1 MPPTTHP
8 AKAAK
13 PAKTSASTAG
23 APLAPADPPPLTWS
37 QAAFDHLTQRA
48 DPTLAAYVRSR
59 GIVARATSRDYFARL
74 ARAIVGQQI
83 SAKAATSIYTRVLE
97 HAGDPLMPQGLQA
110 VPDDALR
117 ACGLS
122 QAKLLALRDLAA
134 HALDGRLDLAH
145 LDTLPNEEVTAQLI
159 AVRGIGPWTAEMF
172 MMFALGRPDILAAGD
187 LGIQNAVKRLYT
199 LNTHPTPA
207 DIRQMAQD
215 GNWHPYA
222 TAACFYLWD
231 SLSNTPA

>member
-1 MPPTTHP
+1 VKQP
-8 AKAAK
+8 K
-13 PAKTSASTAG
+13 PSPS
-23 APLAPADPPPLTWS
+23 PPADPPPLPWS
-37 QAAFDHLTQRA
+37 QAAYDHLSQRA
-48 DPTLAAYVRSR
+48 DPVLAAYVRSR
-59 GIVARATSRDYFARL
+59 GTVARPTSRDYFARL

-83 SAKAATSIYTRVLE
+83 SAKAATSIYTRILE
-97 HAGDPLMPQGLQA
+97 RTGDQLTPEGLQA

-122 QAKLLALRDLAA
+122 QAKLLALRDLAT

-145 LDTLPNEEVTAQLI
+145 LDSLPNEEVTAQLV

-172 MMFALGRPDILAAGD
+172 MMFAHGRPDILAAGD
-187 LGIQNAVKRLYT
+187 LGIQNAVKRLYA
-199 LNTHPTPA
+199 LEAHPTPA
-207 DIRQMAQD
+207 VIRQMAQD

>member
-1 MPPTTHP
+1 MPPAAPQTNITPTTP
-8 AKAAK
+8 
-13 PAKTSASTAG
+13 TVST
-23 APLAPADPPPLTWS
+23 DPPTLPWS

-48 DPTLAAYVRSR
+48 DPVMAAHVRRR
-59 GIVARATSRDYFARL
+59 GIVARPTSRDYFARL

-83 SAKAATSIYTRVLE
+83 SAKAATSIYNRVIE
-97 HAGDPLMPQGLQA
+97 HTGDPLTPQALQA

-122 QAKLLALRDLAA
+122 QSKLLSLRDLAA

-145 LDTLPNEEVTAQLI
+145 LDSLPNEEVTSQLV

-172 MMFALGRPDILAAGD
+172 LMFALARPDILAAGD
-187 LGIQNAVKRLYT
+187 LGIQNAVKRLYA
-199 LNTHPTPA
+199 LEAHPTPA
-207 DIRQMAQD
+207 VIRQLAQD